1 MLSCIVMTQSG
12 IKNNKN
18 LQPYDPVLPVDTAFV
33 LKKKFSLMLQHKV
46 QLAMLLLSCTCFRLL
61 IMFWQVGRFGNFCYY
76 HSLPGL
82 TPRFSVLTPIPQA
95 QKEQYLTYRRVFHGD
110 TKDIFQHGATSASRP
125 VPRRPV
131 DTTGPTPFPGIT
143 NTAAAAMASILNRPQ
158 QPHGEFLIQAWKD

>member
-1 MLSCIVMTQSG
+1 MLWAV
-12 IKNNKN
+12 NN
-18 LQPYDPVLPVDTAFV
+18 VLIGRKVW
-33 LKKKFSLMLQHKV
+33 KF
-46 QLAMLLLSCTCFRLL
+46 LLLSFFARANSQVLCFD
-61 IMFWQVGRFGNFCYY
+61 
-76 HSLPGL
+76 
-82 TPRFSVLTPIPQA
+82 PQA

-158 QPHGEFLIQAWKD
+158 QPHGEFLIQAW